1 MDIAFLLPDLG
12 YGGVARSMLHL
23 GRELIARGHRV
34 DFVLFRNIIRCYDE
48 VPRDAGLFT
57 WKNRP
62 DKHAK
67 EDAADVLARLVQLPI
82 RSRPLDWLRMA
93 SALRWDP
100 FCLIDPPLLHQAR
113 AVASYMDLVKP
124 DCVLPSLSRAKAAA
138 ILACRFLTEHPP
150 VVPIVH
156 SFVSRYR
163 HTRRYRHLAGDAAHF
178 VAVSD
183 SVSECLSAIIGI
195 PRNGIT
201 TIYNPVVDSALELK
215 MAEPPDHPWLVD
227 DGAPVILSAGR
238 LARLKDYPTLIKA
251 FSHLTARRP
260 CRLIILGEGRM
271 RNRIE
276 NLIRDLN
283 LVDRVSLPG
292 WVENPFMYMSRASLF
307 VMSSRHEGLP
317 GVLVEALACGC
328 PCVSTDCPSGP
339 AEILRNGQIG
349 PLVPMGDEFALAEAM
364 ERTLTRPP
372 DADVLRKRAAD
383 FSANAA
389 VRAYEKLISTIVGQ
403 TTPPGSASTHPDLR
417 ERPRVAN
424 DAGVREARKQALK
437 GTGCISA

>member
-1 MDIAFLLPDLG
+1 MHIALILPDLG
-12 YGGVARSMLHL
+12 HGGAARSMLHL
-23 GRELIARGHRV
+23 ARGLIDRGHRV
-34 DFVLFRNIIRCYDE
+34 DFVLLHAIIRYHDE
-48 VPRDAGLFT
+48 VPVDAGLFT
-57 WKNRP
+57 WEHRP
-62 DKHAK
+62 DKGTDK
-67 EDAADVLARLVQLPI
+67 DAAAVLARLVQLPT

-100 FCLIDPPLLHQAR
+100 LCVLDPPLLHQAR
-113 AVASYMDLVKP
+113 AVASYMDLAKP

-138 ILACRFLTEHPP
+138 LLACRFLSEPPP

-178 VAVSD
+178 VAVSEG
-183 SVSECLSAIIGI
+183 VSERLSAITGI
-195 PRNGIT
+195 PRHGIT
-201 TIYNPVVDSALELK
+201 TIYNPVVHSDLEFK
-215 MAEPPDHPWLVD
+215 MAEPPGHPWLVD

-251 FSHLTARRP
+251 FSHLAARRP

-271 RNRIE
+271 RNEIE
-276 NLIRDLN
+276 KLIRNLN
-283 LVDRVSLPG
+283 LADRVSLPG
-292 WVENPFMYMSRASLF
+292 WVENPFTYMSRVCLF

-339 AEILRNGQIG
+339 AEILQNGKIG
-349 PLVPMGDEFALAEAM
+349 PLVPMGDELALAEAM
-364 ERTLTRPP
+364 ERVLARPP

-383 FSANAA
+383 FSAHSA
-389 VRAYEKLISTIVGQ
+389 VHAYEQLISTI
-403 TTPPGSASTHPDLR
+403 
-417 ERPRVAN
+417 
-424 DAGVREARKQALK
+424 ARTSGE
-437 GTGCISA
+437 GTRCISA

>member
-1 MDIAFLLPDLG
+1 MHIALILPDLG
-12 YGGVARSMLHL
+12 GGGVARSMLHL
-23 GRELIARGHRV
+23 ARGLIDRGHRV
-34 DFVLFRNIIRCYDE
+34 DFVLFQPIIRYHDE
-48 VPRDAGLFT
+48 VPKDAGLFT
-57 WKNRP
+57 WGNQP
-62 DKHAK
+62 DKGTE
-67 EDAADVLARLVQLPI
+67 EDAATVLARVVQLPT
-82 RSRPLDWLRMA
+82 RPQPLDWLRMA

-100 FCLIDPPLLHQAR
+100 FCVLDPPLLHQAR

-138 ILACRFLTEHPP
+138 LLACRFLAEHPP

-178 VAVSD
+178 VAVSEG
-183 SVSECLSAIIGI
+183 VSERLSAITGI
-195 PRNGIT
+195 PRDGIT
-201 TIYNPVVDSALELK
+201 TIYNPVVNSDLELK

-251 FSHLTARRP
+251 FSHLAARRP

-271 RNRIE
+271 RNGIE
-276 NLIRDLN
+276 KLIRDLN
-283 LVDRVSLPG
+283 LADRVSLPG
-292 WVENPFMYMSRASLF
+292 WVENPFTYMSRAYLF

-339 AEILRNGQIG
+339 AEILQNGQIG

-364 ERTLTRPP
+364 ERVLARPP
-372 DADVLRKRAAD
+372 DAGVLRKRAAD
-383 FSANAA
+383 FSANSA
-389 VRAYEKLISTIVGQ
+389 VRAYEQLISTI
-403 TTPPGSASTHPDLR
+403 
-417 ERPRVAN
+417 
-424 DAGVREARKQALK
+424 AGNSGE